1 MKLPIRARKK
11 IEKLIAKLKAATA
24 TGDLAKVNAAIR
36 ELEIEIQPDEK
47 FPRE

>member
-1 MKLPIRARKK
+1 MKLSSRARKK
-11 IEKLIAKLKAATA
+11 IEKLIAKLKAAEA
-24 TGDLAKVNAAIR
+24 KSDLAAVRAAIR

>member
-11 IEKLIAKLKAATA
+11 IEKLIAKLKAAAA
-24 TGDLAKVNAAIR
+24 TGDLAKVNAVIR
-36 ELEIEIQPDEK
+36 EIEIEIQPDEN